1 MRMLLA
7 LGAAAGII
15 AAGTML
21 AAART
26 GTRQQPAGKV
36 TYDVQ
41 CLGLTS
47 LGKDLN
53 AEASQGWTVRA
64 IVDHTTPTGQQCVLV
79 LFEKP
84 AP

>member
-15 AAGTML
+15 AAGTTL

-36 TYDVQ
+36 TYDVA

-47 LGKDLN
+47 LGKDIN

-64 IVDHTTPTGQQCVLV
+64 MVEHTTPTGQQCVLV
-79 LFEKP
+79 LFEKAVP
-84 AP
+84 